1 MQGFDFCLL
10 KVFVFQYILSII
22 NKKKYPRYWIF
33 FFEQADFINFF
44 FNERYKQIM
53 KNVPNQLYLWIKFRL
68 KSENLQ
74 FFNDWQKSIWK
85 KLVIGYK
92 PTMNMEKEEKNDG
105 TTSKITTQWSDKI
118 PVKCRNENQLQKN
131 VKPSYLSL
139 FGRIYQ
145 WYCNDFR

>member
-1 MQGFDFCLL
+1 MKETCYRL
-10 KVFVFQYILSII
+10 
-22 NKKKYPRYWIF
+22 
-33 FFEQADFINFF
+33 QAH
-44 FNERYKQIM
+44 NEYGER
-53 KNVPNQLYLWIKFRL
+53 R
-68 KSENLQ
+68 
-74 FFNDWQKSIWK
+74 
-85 KLVIGYK
+85 
-92 PTMNMEKEEKNDG
+92 KNDG